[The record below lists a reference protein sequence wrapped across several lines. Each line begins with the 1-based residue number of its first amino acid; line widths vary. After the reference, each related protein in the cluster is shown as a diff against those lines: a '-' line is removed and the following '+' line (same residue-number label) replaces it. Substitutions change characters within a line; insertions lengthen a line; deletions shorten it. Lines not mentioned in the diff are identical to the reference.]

1 MAFPAVDLTSATP
14 QLRELV
20 AEAARSGEIVLTD
33 DGEAVAKIIP
43 LRRTREPRRPG
54 SNRGIIVHM
63 ADDFDVTPD
72 DFNEYL

>member
-1 MAFPAVDLTSATP
+1 MGSPAVDLTSAAP

-20 AEAARSGEIVLTD
+20 AEATRSGEIVLTD
-33 DGEAVAKIIP
+33 EGEIVAKIIP
-43 LRRTREPRRPG
+43 LRKTRKPRRPG